1 MSAVASAELAQ
12 GSGQYGV
19 EVLVMSAMLARNGCR
34 HVFTLE
40 EATEAH
46 VAVLERT
53 RMALGFMNG
62 R

>member
-1 MSAVASAELAQ
+1 MR
-12 GSGQYGV
+12 
-19 EVLVMSAMLARNGCR
+19 SAMITRNGR
-34 HVFTLE
+34 RYVFTLE
-40 EATEAH
+40 EATDAH